1 MRRWLLTQVLSTY
14 YHDYVRHML
23 EAELLRRIYDIA
35 EAGTPITAS
44 VLSATQGD
52 ILNEFWDGRVEVDEG
67 ARLTWMRQPPHYY
80 MGLYPYT
87 YSAGLTCSTL
97 MAQAID
103 EEGQPAVDRWLE
115 VLKAGGSL
123 KPPLELMRRA
133 GIDLEDPATI
143 RKAVD
148 YVGRLVDEVDK
159 SF

>member
-67 ARLTWMRQPPHYY
+67 ARLTWMRQPPITTWDSILIHILQ
-80 MGLYPYT
+80 G
-87 YSAGLTCSTL
+87 
-97 MAQAID
+97 
-103 EEGQPAVDRWLE
+103 
-115 VLKAGGSL
+115 
-123 KPPLELMRRA
+123 
-133 GIDLEDPATI
+133 
-143 RKAVD
+143 
-148 YVGRLVDEVDK
+148 
-159 SF
+159 